1 MVILGIRAAV
11 SGVWVWVRHNRVRDV
26 GGIFWRNN
34 NVLSGGDSIDRIRGV
49 ELSKGGAL
57 RGSAPLSLAPLC
69 KAAKIEKSI
78 KRKREGTIGMFN
90 ARNQVRWFEEEWR
103 RNNER
108 EVEKI
113 EEPVVGKVSEPEA
126 QGGLRGLPLREV
138 EKIEEPVV
146 GKVSEPE
153 AQGGLRGL
161 PLREVE
167 KIEEPVVQV
176 AAKVSEPVGAEVDEE
191 AAKVAENHAKHLENL
206 AKYFAR
212 TTESTTMAIPV
223 HRQKATR

>member
-1 MVILGIRAAV
+1 
-11 SGVWVWVRHNRVRDV
+11 
-26 GGIFWRNN
+26 
-34 NVLSGGDSIDRIRGV
+34 
-49 ELSKGGAL
+49 
-57 RGSAPLSLAPLC
+57 
-69 KAAKIEKSI
+69 
-78 KRKREGTIGMFN
+78 MFS
-90 ARNQVRWFEEEWR
+90 ARNQIRWFEEEWR

-113 EEPVVGKVSEPEA
+113 EEPVVQVVAKVSEPEA
-126 QGGLRGLPLREV
+126 L
-138 EKIEEPVV
+138 
-146 GKVSEPE
+146 
-153 AQGGLRGL
+153 GGLRGL

-176 AAKVSEPVGAEVDEE
+176 VSEPVVADVDEEAAKVSEPVVAEVDEE

-206 AKYFAR
+206 TKYFAR